1 MAMGS
6 DKVRLQTVVDL
17 PLAEKIR
24 DLAKRTQLSE
34 SALVYALLE
43 RAVESETWVIKAV
56 TSSTGRRLAR
66 LFGITGGTQRAKL
79 EQVDK
84 DLSDANDNKEQPE
97 KPKE

>member
-1 MAMGS
+1 MPLGP

-24 DLAKRTQLSE
+24 DLAKRMQLSE

-43 RAVESETWVIKAV
+43 RAVESEGWVIKAV
-56 TSSTGRRLAR
+56 TTSTARRLAR
-66 LFGITGGTQRAKL
+66 LFGISGDQRAKL

-84 DLSDANDNKEQPE
+84 DLEEFEEDQKPSKKLKE
-97 KPKE
+97 